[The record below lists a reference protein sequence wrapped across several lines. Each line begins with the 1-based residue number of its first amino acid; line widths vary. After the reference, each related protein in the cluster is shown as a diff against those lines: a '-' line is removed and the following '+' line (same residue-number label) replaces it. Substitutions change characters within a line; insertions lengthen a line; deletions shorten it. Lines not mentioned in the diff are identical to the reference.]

1 MVEAEEE
8 EDARFL
14 SVATGPLGAYLPVV
28 AKLRLAATSR
38 AWRAALETR
47 YATCVD
53 LSPSSGVR
61 SDSVTDGALRA
72 AVALSHGCL
81 AVLDARGCARLTRT
95 ALANVLAASAATLR
109 EVHLCDVAREQ
120 TGGAG
125 PAAAAPPSLACSQAT
140 ALLANAPHMRVYN
153 ARLDASSVDEAVTL
167 VHAAAPRSTL
177 HVRAT
182 VKLSAKSIADHV
194 HSALALMSL
203 SVGLGLGQPLPPS
216 APPFPGA
223 VRASGDG
230 TSLAFL
236 CELHG
241 AVSAPALLAALQA
254 HPRVQSVELVLPGDA
269 FDWTEDDE
277 GVERYPLAEALG
289 ALVGADSPA
298 LQQLHVR
305 AERVL
310 AAEDLTPL
318 VESLRLNTHLTE
330 LQVSGVA
337 GEDSDAEFAEFAAST
352 LLPAVAA
359 NDSLRMLRVC
369 GERALPALRE
379 AEALVEQRSSGA

>member
-1 MVEAEEE
+1 MAEAEAEE
-8 EDARFL
+8 DPRL
-14 SVATGPLGAYLPVV
+14 LRVATGPLAAYLPVV

-38 AWRAALETR
+38 ALRAALETR

-61 SDSVTDGALRA
+61 ADSVTDAALLA

-81 AVLDARGCARLTRT
+81 QVLDARGCSRLTRT

-125 PAAAAPPSLACSQAT
+125 PAAAPSLACSQAT
-140 ALLANAPHMRVYN
+140 ALLATAPHMRVYN
-153 ARLDASSVDEAVTL
+153 ARLDASSVDEAVAL
-167 VHAAAPRSTL
+167 VHAAAQRSTL

-182 VKLSAKSIADHV
+182 VKLSGKSVADHV
-194 HSALALMSL
+194 HSALALMTL
-203 SVGLGLGQPLPPS
+203 SIGLGLGQALPPS
-216 APPFPGA
+216 APPFAGA

-230 TSLAFL
+230 MSLAFL
-236 CELHG
+236 GELHG
-241 AVSAPALLAALQA
+241 AVSAPELLAALQA
-254 HPRVQSVELVLPGDA
+254 HPRVRCVELVLPGDA

-277 GVERYPLAEALG
+277 GAEQYPLAEALG

-310 AAEDLTPL
+310 TAEDLTPL

-330 LQVSGVA
+330 LHVSGVA
-337 GEDSDAEFAEFAAST
+337 GEDSDAEFAEFARST

-359 NDSLRMLRVC
+359 NDSLRMLRIC

-379 AEALVEQRSSGA
+379 AEALVQQRSSGA